1 MSNGTI
7 STVAGNGTAGSTGDN
22 GPAISAQLS
31 YPWGVAVDGAGSLYI
46 ADGNDNRIRKIT
58 NGVIT
63 TIAGTGTGGDTG
75 DGGPATGAQLA
86 YPISIAL
93 DNAGDIYFAELNG
106 NRVRVLTPGT
116 PPAVT
121 PGGVVPVY
129 SSAPAIQPGSWV
141 SVYGSNL
148 ASGTFSWNGDFPTSL
163 AGTSVMIDNKPA
175 YLWFVSPTQINLQV
189 PDNAAAGM
197 VSVVVT
203 TPSGVAASTATLSQY
218 SPSLSLLGDGKHVA
232 AEIAT
237 PNGNGAYG
245 TYDLVGPSNTFSYN
259 TRPVKAGEILTLYG
273 VGFGP
278 TTTFVPSGR
287 AFYGAAPTNSP
298 VTVTIAGVNATVA
311 FAGLVG
317 AGLYQINVTVP
328 DVPSG
333 DEPVQAS
340 VNGVQTPTGLVV
352 TVQ

>member
-1 MSNGTI
+1 MAARRLALN
-7 STVAGNGTAGSTGDN
+7 
-22 GPAISAQLS
+22 
-31 YPWGVAVDGAGSLYI
+31 WH
-46 ADGNDNRIRKIT
+46 IRF
-58 NGVIT
+58 
-63 TIAGTGTGGDTG
+63 
-75 DGGPATGAQLA
+75 QS
-86 YPISIAL
+86 ISIAL

-203 TPSGVAASTATLSQY
+203 TPSGVAASTRDALAVQPVFESSWRREARGRRDCDSQWQW
-218 SPSLSLLGDGKHVA
+218 SLRNVRSRWPLQHV
-232 AEIAT
+232 
-237 PNGNGAYG
+237 
-245 TYDLVGPSNTFSYN
+245 LV
-259 TRPVKAGEILTLYG
+259 
-273 VGFGP
+273 
-278 TTTFVPSGR
+278 
-287 AFYGAAPTNSP
+287 
-298 VTVTIAGVNATVA
+298 
-311 FAGLVG
+311 
-317 AGLYQINVTVP
+317 
-328 DVPSG
+328 
-333 DEPVQAS
+333 
-340 VNGVQTPTGLVV
+340 
-352 TVQ
+352 